1 MVPKGYILTMSQCYE
16 GFKDAATKYGVT
28 AEKVDPQKFELP
40 LQVKVIEDLIARR
53 VDGIAISAVDDAGLV
68 PVIADAIKAGIKVIT
83 FDAPAPSSA
92 ALTYIGT
99 DNETAGYEAGKK
111 MAELM
116 NKSGEIIILQGGL
129 GAANLN
135 LRTKGFKRAISE
147 VAPKIKVLDVVDVQ
161 GDFAVATNKTEA
173 ILQTYPNLKAIL
185 RSLRKEPPQPPTSSN
200 SRKRPANH
208 PCRFR

>member
-1 MVPKGYILTMSQCYE
+1 
-16 GFKDAATKYGVT
+16 
-28 AEKVDPQKFELP
+28 
-40 LQVKVIEDLIARR
+40 
-53 VDGIAISAVDDAGLV
+53 
-68 PVIADAIKAGIKVIT
+68 
-83 FDAPAPSSA
+83 
-92 ALTYIGT
+92 
-99 DNETAGYEAGKK
+99 

-173 ILQTYPNLKAIL
+173 ILQTYPNLKAIFAVSAEGAPAAAK
-185 RSLRKEPPQPPTSSN
+185 RPQTA
-200 SRKRPANH
+200 RKRPAKSSLQVSMTSKT
-208 PCRFR
+208 PSRV